1 MKGHIFSIREITEYI
16 KDKFELD
23 PLLNT
28 VYVRGEISNYKFHSS
43 GHHYMTLKDPDSVM
57 RAVMFKFDAQKLKFR
72 PESGMKIIAKG
83 RISVFPRDG
92 QYQLYITDM
101 TPDGIGA
108 LSAAFE
114 QLKAKLLEEGLFAQE
129 HKKPLPKYPNTIA
142 LVTSPTGAAI
152 RDMLRILK
160 ARYPLS
166 KILVVP
172 VLVQGPDA
180 AADITAA
187 IHLLNEQRCCDLII
201 TGRGGGSLE
210 DLWAFNDEGLAREIF
225 ASNIPV
231 ISAVGHEPDVT
242 ISDFVSDLRAATPS
256 NAAELA
262 VPDQAALYDA
272 LMKIKQKMAQQ
283 LQHKIQV
290 LQERVKYC
298 AEKPALKSPLNP
310 IAERRLLVDYHT
322 NRLAASMQAINAAAK
337 AKLVQL
343 AAGLDAMSPLKV
355 LTRGYSIVSNAEGL
369 PISSAKQISIGDE
382 LNLRFRAGSA
392 VCTVDQVC
400 ERNEQK

>member
-16 KDKFELD
+16 KEKFELD

-43 GHHYMTLKDPDSVM
+43 GHHYMTLKDSESVM

-108 LSAAFE
+108 LAAAFE
-114 QLKAKLLEEGLFAQE
+114 QLKAKLLAEGLFATE
-129 HKKPLPKYPNTIA
+129 HKRPLPKYPKKIA

-160 ARYPLS
+160 ARYPLAE
-166 KILVVP
+166 ILVVP
-172 VLVQGPDA
+172 ALVQGPDA
-180 AADITAA
+180 APDIARA
-187 IHLLNEQRCCDLII
+187 IRFVNEQACCDLII

-210 DLWAFNDEGLAREIF
+210 DLWAFNDEELARTIYNSE
-225 ASNIPV
+225 IPV

-242 ISDFVSDLRAATPS
+242 ISDFVADLRAATPS

-262 VPDQAALYDA
+262 VPDSSALYELLLKTEQRLLQ
-272 LMKIKQKMAQQ
+272 LMQNK
-283 LQHKIQV
+283 V
-290 LQERVKYC
+290 RFLQERVKQFS
-298 AEKPALKSPLNP
+298 EKPALKSPLNP
-310 IAERRLLVDYHT
+310 IAERRLLVDYQT
-322 NRLAASMQAINAAAK
+322 NRLTNSMQKINANAK
-337 AKLVQL
+337 AKFVRL
-343 AAGLDAMSPLKV
+343 AAGLDAMSPIKV
-355 LTRGYSIVSNAEGL
+355 LTRGYSIAAGENGI
-369 PISSAKQISIGDE
+369 PITSASQISVGKR
-382 LNLRFRAGSA
+382 LNIQFCEGGA
-392 VCTVDQVC
+392 VCLVEQVK
-400 ERNEQK
+400 ERGQDS

>member
-16 KDKFELD
+16 KEKFELD

-43 GHHYMTLKDPDSVM
+43 GHHYMTLKDSESVM
-57 RAVMFKFDAQKLKFR
+57 RAVMFKFDALKLKFR

-108 LSAAFE
+108 LAAAFE
-114 QLKAKLLEEGLFAQE
+114 QLKAKLLSEGLFAQE
-129 HKKPLPKYPNTIA
+129 HKRQLPKYPKKIA

-160 ARYPLS
+160 ARYPLAE
-166 KILVVP
+166 ILVVP

-180 AADITAA
+180 APDIARA
-187 IHLLNEQRCCDLII
+187 IRFVNEQACCDLII

-210 DLWAFNDEGLAREIF
+210 DLWAFNDEELARTIYHSE
-225 ASNIPV
+225 IPV

-242 ISDFVSDLRAATPS
+242 ISDFVADLRAATPS

-262 VPDQAALYDA
+262 VPDSTALYEMLLKTEQRMLQ
-272 LMKIKQKMAQQ
+272 LMQNK
-283 LQHKIQV
+283 V
-290 LQERVKYC
+290 RFLQERVKQFS
-298 AEKPALKSPLNP
+298 EKPALKSPLNP
-310 IAERRLLVDYHT
+310 IAERRLLVDYQT
-322 NRLAASMQAINAAAK
+322 NRLTNSMQKINANAK
-337 AKLVQL
+337 AKFVRL
-343 AAGLDAMSPLKV
+343 AAGLDAMSPIKV
-355 LTRGYSIVSNAEGL
+355 LTRGYSIAAGENGI
-369 PISSAKQISIGDE
+369 PITSASQISVGE
-382 LNLRFRAGSA
+382 RVNLQFCEGGA
-392 VCTVDQVC
+392 VCTVEQVK
-400 ERNEQK
+400 ERGHDL